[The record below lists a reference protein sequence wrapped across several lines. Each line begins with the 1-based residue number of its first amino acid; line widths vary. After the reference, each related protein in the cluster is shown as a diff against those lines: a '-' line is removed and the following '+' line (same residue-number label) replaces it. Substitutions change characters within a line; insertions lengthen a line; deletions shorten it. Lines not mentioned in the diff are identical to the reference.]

1 MSSVF
6 SNKNKNLLENP
17 DTTNKYD
24 KDYNL
29 DRFLFPFAI
38 KNKDHMV
45 NAIQINVN
53 DTNDKF
59 TTDYNPS
66 IHKVLTYIEEYC
78 NILQQNGKECLN
90 QQQIKQ
96 KVETFFEDEENW
108 DLANSDPRDV
118 ILKKMLSAKQFQEFT
133 NPNIIDFEAV
143 DGGSRRKRKTTRKI
157 KRKTKRKTRQ
167 TKRKTSRQTKRKTRR
182 HIK

>member
-6 SNKNKNLLENP
+6 ANKQNKKANETQ
-17 DTTNKYD
+17 DTMNKDD

-66 IHKVLTYIEEYC
+66 IHKVLSCIEEYC
-78 NILQQNGKECLN
+78 NILQQNGKECWN

-108 DLANSDPRDV
+108 DLVNSESRDV
-118 ILKKMLSAKQFQEFT
+118 ILEKILSAKQFQEFKH
-133 NPNIIDFEAV
+133 PNIIDFEAV
-143 DGGSRRKRKTTRKI
+143 DGGSKR
-157 KRKTKRKTRQ
+157 KRKTKRKGRTTR
-167 TKRKTSRQTKRKTRR
+167 RKGRKTRR
-182 HIK
+182 KFKRY